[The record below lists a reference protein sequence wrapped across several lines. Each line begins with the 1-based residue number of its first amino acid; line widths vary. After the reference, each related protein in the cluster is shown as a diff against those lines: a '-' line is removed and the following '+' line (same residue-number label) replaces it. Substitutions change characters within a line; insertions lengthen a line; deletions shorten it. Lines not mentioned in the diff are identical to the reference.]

1 MTRLEKTT
9 ICHTYTHSRRALT
22 TCLQSPPAYLHTPIH
37 TLPHTHT
44 HTHTHTH
51 SRRVLATCRQSP
63 LWSGSWSCVALLEAS
78 WPLRIPSL
86 CSGIYTYV
94 CVCVYIHMYVRVC
107 ICRYIYIYEYMYT
120 CILVRGHVL
129 HCCRPLRVP
138 SLCPGIYI
146 YMYLCA
152 YTYSYI
158 YIYTYIYIYIYRS
171 VVLCCTV
178 GGVMALVYSLL
189 CSGIYICMCVCI
201 CIYIY
206 RSVVM
211 CRTTEGHRVFPPY
224 AQVYIYVYICKHHDA
239 SNSAT

>member
-1 MTRLEKTT
+1 
-9 ICHTYTHSRRALT
+9 
-22 TCLQSPPAYLHTPIH
+22 
-37 TLPHTHT
+37 
-44 HTHTHTH
+44 
-51 SRRVLATCRQSP
+51 LATCRQSP

-146 YMYLCA
+146 YMCLCA

-158 YIYTYIYIYIYRS
+158 HIYTYTYIYIS
-171 VVLCCTV
+171 VRGLMLHCWRRHGPC
-178 GGVMALVYSLL
+178 
-189 CSGIYICMCVCI
+189 
-201 CIYIY
+201 
-206 RSVVM
+206 
-211 CRTTEGHRVFPPY
+211 VFPPY
-224 AQVYIYVYICKHHDA
+224 AQVYTYVCVCVYMYIYISVRGHVSHCWRPSCIPSVCSGIYICIYMQAPRRLQQCDMMYAHRPLHVD
-239 SNSAT
+239 SLLMLRYIHNNIYTQ